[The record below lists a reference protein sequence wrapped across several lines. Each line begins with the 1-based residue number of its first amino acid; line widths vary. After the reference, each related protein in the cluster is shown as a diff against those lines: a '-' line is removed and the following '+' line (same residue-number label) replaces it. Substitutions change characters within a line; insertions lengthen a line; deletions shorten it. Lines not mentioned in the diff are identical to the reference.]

1 MVKIKKMEVLFASI
15 KSVGIHNFGNTC
27 YLNTLVQIVFWVV
40 PIRNRLIE
48 YELSEED
55 MDKMP
60 PVSFNELR
68 ATM

>member
-1 MVKIKKMEVLFASI
+1 MEVLLASI
-15 KSVGIHNFGNTC
+15 KSVGIHNFGNPC

>member
-1 MVKIKKMEVLFASI
+1 
-15 KSVGIHNFGNTC
+15 
-27 YLNTLVQIVFWVV
+27 VQIVFWVV